1 MIVSSNVMK
10 TQLLEELER
19 RPDEQLKEV
28 LDFVNSLLRKDQ
40 QARKGESGED
50 LDPEQDPLLQFIDG
64 VSHGALAKDIDD
76 ELYGKEG

>member
-19 RPDEQLKEV
+19 LPDEQLKEV

-40 QARKGESGED
+40 QASKGESGED
-50 LDPEQDPLLQFIDG
+50 LDPEQDPLLQFIGG

-76 ELYGKEG
+76 ELYGK